1 VAIRLEVCVLLLQGW
16 PTSQKPRATFLTV
29 LQQRTISHTWA
40 HMKNITPSLP
50 HPRTHICIARFIAN
64 ITHHQQDN
72 DRTLQGI
79 YCYAWY
85 LVGLLI
91 YNYVRVAWNWAKS
104 RMWLVSRY
112 LVGLLIYNYVRVAWN
127 WAKSRMW
134 LESRL
139 TTSVL
144 LYSVSALNENELVF
158 ECILNFVTVNCSVCF
173 EVFKISAKGSAFDVF
188 KIWVIMVK

>member
-1 VAIRLEVCVLLLQGW
+1 MAIRLEVCVLLLQGW

-104 RMWLVSRY
+104 RMWL
-112 LVGLLIYNYVRVAWN
+112 
-127 WAKSRMW
+127 
-134 LESRL
+134 ESRL